1 VPRVSDAALVALFAG
16 SAAVS
21 LAASWLLVNSLE
33 RAAARLGLTEA
44 LLGVVAALAADAP
57 EITTAVTALVRHQ
70 TRTGAGVVLGSNV
83 FNLAALLGLSAV
95 VAGRVGLHRRA
106 IELGGAVALWVAAAC
121 LLAVAG
127 VLSPVA
133 GLAVVAIVLLPYGVL
148 LGASIERLARLR
160 LPSGWGRWLGEAIR
174 EEEVELAD
182 AIHPAPGGL
191 RDGVLALAAVGV
203 VVGAS
208 IAMERS
214 ASTLGAHHGVSEIVI
229 GGIVLAV
236 ATSLP
241 NAVAGV
247 YLASRGRGRA
257 ALSTALNSNAIN
269 VVAGLLLPGAIVGL
283 GATSGQ
289 ALFVAGSYL
298 ALTAGTL
305 ASAYRQEGLSRLP
318 GACVIGAY
326 GAFVAVLLGVW

>member
-1 VPRVSDAALVALFAG
+1 VSDAALLALFAG
-16 SAAVS
+16 SAALS

-44 LLGVVAALAADAP
+44 LLGMVAALAADAP

-95 VAGRVGLHRRA
+95 AAGHVRLHRRA
-106 IELGGAVALWVAAAC
+106 IELGGAVAMWIAAASVFV
-121 LLAVAG
+121 VAG
-127 VLSPVA
+127 VLSPLA
-133 GLAVVAIVLLPYGVL
+133 GLAVVAAVLFPYAVL
-148 LGASIERLARLR
+148 LGAGIERVARLR
-160 LPSGWGRWLGEAIR
+160 LPDGWGRWLGEAIH
-174 EEEVELAD
+174 EEELELAD
-182 AIHPAPGGL
+182 AVHPARGGP
-191 RDGVLALAAVGV
+191 RDGVLAVVAVGV
-203 VVGAS
+203 VVAAS

-214 ASTLGAHHGVSEIVI
+214 ASTLGARGGVSEIVI

-269 VVAGLLLPGAIVGL
+269 VFAGLLLPGAIVGL
-283 GATSGQ
+283 GATSDQ

-305 ASAYRQEGLSRLP
+305 ASAYRREGLSRLP
-318 GACVIGAY
+318 GTLVIAAY
-326 GAFVAVLLGVW
+326 LGFAAVLLAW